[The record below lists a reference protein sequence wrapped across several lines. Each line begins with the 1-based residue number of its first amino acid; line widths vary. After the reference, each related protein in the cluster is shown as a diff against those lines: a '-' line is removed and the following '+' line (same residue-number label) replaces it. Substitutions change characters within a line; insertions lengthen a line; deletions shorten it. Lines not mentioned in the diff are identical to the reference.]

1 MPRSGEVEVRYVQG
15 NGGPVATTVAAADP
29 LRIVRGL
36 PVRRVRSHPRRRHYA
51 GWFWSATN
59 RDHVLYE
66 SRLELDRLW
75 LADFAPGV
83 IRMAA
88 QPMWMC
94 GSDGTSTRRHVPDM
108 LLEHADGGFTVVDVK
123 PEEFARREEAAQVF
137 AWTGRVCASRGW
149 SYEVWT
155 GADPVVLANIRTIGA
170 ARRTGSIETTTVACI
185 EAVAVTGM
193 TIDEVVAAADTQR
206 GRIAVLAKLW
216 FRSWTADLTV
226 PLSGQTVLTW

>member
-1 MPRSGEVEVRYVQG
+1 MQDSGV
-15 NGGPVATTVAAADP
+15 PVATTLAAADP
-29 LRIVRGL
+29 YRMIRGL
-36 PVRRVRSHPRRRHYA
+36 PVRKVRSHPDRRHYA
-51 GWFWSATN
+51 GMFWSATN
-59 RDHVLYE
+59 RGHVLYE

-75 LADFAPGV
+75 LADYAPEVVG
-83 IRMAA
+83 IAA
-88 QPMWMC
+88 QPMWLC
-94 GSDGTSTRRHVPDM
+94 GPDGKHLRRHVPDL
-108 LLEHADGGFTVVDVK
+108 LLERSDGGFTVVDVK
-123 PEEFARREEAAQVF
+123 PADFARRDAVAQVF
-137 AWTGRVCASRGW
+137 AWTEGLCATRGW

-170 ARRTGSIETTTVACI
+170 ARRTGSIDTTTVACI

>member
-1 MPRSGEVEVRYVQG
+1 MQG
-15 NGGPVATTVAAADP
+15 NGGPVATTFAAADP
-29 LRIVRGL
+29 QRMVRGL
-36 PVRRVRSHPRRRHYA
+36 PVRRARSHPRRRHYA

-75 LADFAPGV
+75 LADFAPEV

-94 GSDGTSTRRHVPDM
+94 GSDGTSTRRHGPDL

-123 PEEFARREEAAQVF
+123 PEEFARRDEVARVF

-155 GADPVVLANIRTIGA
+155 GADPVVLTNIRTIGA
-170 ARRTGSIETTTVACI
+170 ARRTDSLDTATVAGV
-185 EAVAVTGM
+185 EAVGVTGM
-193 TIDEVVAAADTQR
+193 TIDEVVTAGKRER

-216 FRSWTADLTV
+216 SGSWTADLTV
-226 PLSGQTVLTW
+226 PLSGRTILTCERATS

>member
-1 MPRSGEVEVRYVQG
+1 M
-15 NGGPVATTVAAADP
+15 
-29 LRIVRGL
+29 IRGL
-36 PVRRVRSHPRRRHYA
+36 PVRKVRSHPDRRHYA
-51 GWFWSATN
+51 GMFWSATN
-59 RDHVLYE
+59 RGHVLYE

-75 LADFAPGV
+75 LADYAPEVVG
-83 IRMAA
+83 IAA
-88 QPMWMC
+88 QPMWLC
-94 GSDGTSTRRHVPDM
+94 GPDGKHLRRHVPDL
-108 LLEHADGGFTVVDVK
+108 LLERSDGGFTVVDVK
-123 PEEFARREEAAQVF
+123 PADFARRDAVAQVF
-137 AWTGRVCASRGW
+137 AWTEGLCATRGW

-170 ARRTGSIETTTVACI
+170 ARRTGSIDTTTVACI

>member
-1 MPRSGEVEVRYVQG
+1 
-15 NGGPVATTVAAADP
+15 
-29 LRIVRGL
+29 
-36 PVRRVRSHPRRRHYA
+36 
-51 GWFWSATN
+51 
-59 RDHVLYE
+59 
-66 SRLELDRLW
+66 
-75 LADFAPGV
+75 
-83 IRMAA
+83 
-88 QPMWMC
+88 
-94 GSDGTSTRRHVPDM
+94 M

-123 PEEFARREEAAQVF
+123 PEEFARREEAAHVF

-149 SYEVWT
+149 SCEVWT

-170 ARRTGSIETTTVACI
+170 ARRTGSIDTTTVACI